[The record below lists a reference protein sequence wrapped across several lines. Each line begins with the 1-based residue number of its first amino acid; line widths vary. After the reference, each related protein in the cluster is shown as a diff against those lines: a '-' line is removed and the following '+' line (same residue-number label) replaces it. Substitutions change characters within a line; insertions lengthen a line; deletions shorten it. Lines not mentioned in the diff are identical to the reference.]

1 MDLQDLRQKIDNI
14 DEELIR
20 LFCLRMEVSKAIG
33 IYKKERNLPIFV
45 QEREQEKLD
54 DVMGKAGEEM
64 ADYVKSL
71 YETIFHLS
79 RDYQSEVSA

>member
-1 MDLQDLRQKIDNI
+1 MDLQELRQKIDTI

-33 IYKKERNLPIFV
+33 TYKKERNLPIFV
-45 QEREQEKLD
+45 PEREQEKLD

-64 ADYVKSL
+64 ADYVKGL
-71 YETIFHLS
+71 YETVFRLS
-79 RDYQSEVSA
+79 RDYQSEVTA